1 MCATCGGERP
11 PARHPRRAAAG
22 GCASRSFCLP
32 ARSRLRGGGGAASGR
47 GTQTF
52 RGELSSGCEV
62 TFLQADAIG
71 WHAPS
76 PVLRPAAHFPLL
88 PASPARGL
96 GAHPPPPPFLPGIPW
111 KVLCLPRSE
120 EGAGGS
126 SGGWLAWLPVF
137 LTFLRADRSLPS
149 NFLFRGKS
157 SLQPKAGSRGG
168 DSRGVGGTS
177 LEFTLVEL

>member
-1 MCATCGGERP
+1 MLRAAGSAHP
-11 PARHPRRAAAG
+11 PAAPTELLPGVARLAP
-22 GCASRSFCLP
+22 FVCLP

-76 PVLRPAAHFPLL
+76 PVLSPAAYFPLL
-88 PASPARGL
+88 PASPARGVC
-96 GAHPPPPPFLPGIPW
+96 AHPPPPPFLPGIPW

-157 SLQPKAGSRGG
+157 SLQPTGEQRG
-168 DSRGVGGTS
+168 
-177 LEFTLVEL
+177 